1 MLFFRRIVVILSLF
15 LAVAQA
21 SLIDDIIKAIA
32 QALTCGSCHSLLVVL
47 QGLALFGDKVFSETF
62 VGVCK
67 LLQVQD
73 DDVCEGTL
81 RQQGPILAH
90 NLRSIS
96 ALGQTSTKLCST
108 LLGLCQPPPVNRY
121 TVPIP
126 KPAPTNPK
134 VWTSIGQAPFQVVH
148 FSDVHID
155 RSYTPGS
162 DADCTK
168 PICCRNYT
176 DKTGPVN
183 VPAGPMGSRR
193 CDTTTSLAQSML
205 LAVHGQNTKFSIFTG
220 DVIEADIWSLTQDEV
235 ASDLQQ
241 FNNEMATLLNSPVFP
256 TIGNHEAAPV
266 NSFPRNTTR
275 GKNSQ
280 WVFDTQ
286 SEGWASMIGSPAA
299 TQVRHLSGSYATMV
313 PYTSLR
319 IISLNTVYWYQD
331 NFWLFDSDRFQPDPN
346 GVLAFAVEQLQQ
358 AEDGGQRV
366 WIIAH
371 MPPSSGD
378 AMLDQ
383 SNYFDQIVQRYK
395 NTIAGQFYGHSH
407 VDEFALAYS
416 DYSSRS
422 ADTASSIAW
431 MAPSLTPRDANPSF
445 RVYDVDPDTYEVMDS
460 RTFVSDL
467 ADPDF
472 QTFPVWKQEYSARET
487 YGPAIGGWPAT
498 QSLNPSFWHRVTDAF
513 VSNDALFQTFNAFK
527 TRGVNVS
534 PCTGACKTN
543 TVCNLRALRA
553 ENGCHPITPG
563 LNFRRDGDEDED
575 EDEEVSIENLRLRA
589 SHIDNHCEG
598 VGMRHIFTQ
607 MVIKAQERQ
616 KLLREAS
623 SV

>member
-1 MLFFRRIVVILSLF
+1 MLFFRRIAVVLSLF

-32 QALTCGSCHSLLVVL
+32 QTLSCASCHSLLVVL

-73 DDVCEGTL
+73 DDVCEGVL

-126 KPAPTNPK
+126 RPAPSNPK
-134 VWTSIGQAPFQVVH
+134 VWTSTGQAPFQVVH

-176 DKTGPVN
+176 DKTGPVT

-205 LAVHGQNTKFSIFTG
+205 LAVHNQNTKFSIFTG
-220 DVIEADIWSLTQDEV
+220 DVIE
-235 ASDLQQ
+235 
-241 FNNEMATLLNSPVFP
+241 VFP

-286 SEGWASMIGSPAA
+286 SDGWASMIGSAAA

-319 IISLNTVYWYQD
+319 IISLNTVYWYQS
-331 NFWLFDSDRFQPDPN
+331 NFWLFDSDRFQ
-346 GVLAFAVEQLQQ
+346 
-358 AEDGGQRV
+358 
-366 WIIAH
+366 
-371 MPPSSGD
+371 
-378 AMLDQ
+378 
-383 SNYFDQIVQRYK
+383 
-395 NTIAGQFYGHSH
+395 
-407 VDEFALAYS
+407 
-416 DYSSRS
+416 
-422 ADTASSIAW
+422 
-431 MAPSLTPRDANPSF
+431 
-445 RVYDVDPDTYEVMDS
+445 
-460 RTFVSDL
+460 
-467 ADPDF
+467 
-472 QTFPVWKQEYSARET
+472 
-487 YGPAIGGWPAT
+487 
-498 QSLNPSFWHRVTDAF
+498 
-513 VSNDALFQTFNAFK
+513 
-527 TRGVNVS
+527 
-534 PCTGACKTN
+534 
-543 TVCNLRALRA
+543 
-553 ENGCHPITPG
+553 
-563 LNFRRDGDEDED
+563 
-575 EDEEVSIENLRLRA
+575 
-589 SHIDNHCEG
+589 
-598 VGMRHIFTQ
+598 
-607 MVIKAQERQ
+607 
-616 KLLREAS
+616 
-623 SV
+623 